1 MERVIPY
8 ADRAAELERVD
19 ACVANDLRMI
29 AVQIGLPLAKDAAS
43 KKYVAAMLDRLE
55 RDKPAL
61 AAVGAADRAARAQA
75 LALDL
80 YRRALGADK
89 PELSPHPRLPWCVTH
104 APRVAQCFHACAVA
118 LDAMRL
124 HVEPLPEQL
133 RKIQA
138 ASHARSQQL
147 SAQLARALDMET
159 PVVSVAW
166 RPLDVGVLPARQLTA
181 AAPAPVAVAPA
192 PAPEP
197 EPKPANN
204 DDESGLSPEELYMKR
219 ESEAKARIEE
229 LNSKIK
235 DMLG

>member
-19 ACVANDLRMI
+19 ACVANDLRML

-124 HVEPLPEQL
+124 YVEPRQTLYVFLTLCATLLVLGAFVLVLEL
-133 RKIQA
+133 RERIQD
-138 ASHARSQQL
+138 SRE
-147 SAQLARALDMET
+147 RKAL
-159 PVVSVAW
+159 
-166 RPLDVGVLPARQLTA
+166 
-181 AAPAPVAVAPA
+181 APALP
-192 PAPEP
+192 
-197 EPKPANN
+197 
-204 DDESGLSPEELYMKR
+204 M
-219 ESEAKARIEE
+219 
-229 LNSKIK
+229 
-235 DMLG
+235 